1 MRGCY
6 PLAGTMSPGGDD
18 MLRKWRLEASGSH
31 EPKAV
36 NGGMSHG
43 DPLAGTMSPEGDDM
57 LRKSG
62 LDQASARS
70 GGMRG
75 SLQPNQGWESSFVI
89 TSLDRSLMTTI

>member
-1 MRGCY
+1 
-6 PLAGTMSPGGDD
+6 

-31 EPKAV
+31 KPDVVE
-36 NGGMSHG
+36 GGLSHG
-43 DPLAGTMSPEGDDM
+43 DTLSGTMSPDGDDM
-57 LRKSG
+57 LCKSG

-70 GGMRG
+70 CGMRG